1 MDPIT
6 LATTVSVAS
15 KACSTVVRMIQ
26 KGAEIEDCMGHLNRW
41 YTACSDL
48 NHLERE
54 NKNPSFWKRATTS
67 QQSIEQEALNIAL
80 QKSKRESER
89 KKLRE
94 LIMWAHPDG
103 KQVWEDLVANERKI
117 RQQRRETAH
126 RALQRRRKLADI
138 FTLGVGAIVIISMLS
153 GTVWIISLGLK

>member
-1 MDPIT
+1 
-6 LATTVSVAS
+6 
-15 KACSTVVRMIQ
+15 MIQ

-54 NKNPSFWKRATTS
+54 NKNPSLWKRATTS

-80 QKSKRESER
+80 QKSKREGER

-103 KQVWEDLVANERKI
+103 KQVWEDLVNSERKI

-126 RALQRRRKLADI
+126 RALKRKRKLIDMC
-138 FTLGVGAIVIISMLS
+138 AIGIGSIIIISMIL

>member
-54 NKNPSFWKRATTS
+54 NKNPSLWKRATTS

-80 QKSKRESER
+80 QKSKREGER

-94 LIMWAHPDG
+94 LIMWAQPDG
-103 KQVWEDLVANERKI
+103 KQVWEDLVNSERKI

-126 RALQRRRKLADI
+126 RALKRKRKLIDMC
-138 FTLGVGAIVIISMLS
+138 AIGIGSIIIISMIL

>member
-1 MDPIT
+1 
-6 LATTVSVAS
+6 
-15 KACSTVVRMIQ
+15 
-26 KGAEIEDCMGHLNRW
+26 MGHLNRW

-54 NKNPSFWKRATTS
+54 NKNPSLWKRATTS

-80 QKSKRESER
+80 QKSKREGER

-103 KQVWEDLVANERKI
+103 KQVWEDLVNSERKI

-126 RALQRRRKLADI
+126 RALKRKRKLIDMC
-138 FTLGVGAIVIISMLS
+138 AIGIGSIIIISMIL

>member
-54 NKNPSFWKRATTS
+54 NKNPSLWKRATTS

-80 QKSKRESER
+80 QKSKRETER

-94 LIMWAHPDG
+94 LILWAHPDG
-103 KQVWEDLVANERKI
+103 KQLWEDLVANERKI
-117 RQQRRETAH
+117 RRQRRETAH
-126 RALQRRRKLADI
+126 RALKRRRQIIDMLAI
-138 FTLGVGAIVIISMLS
+138 SIGAIIILAMVL
-153 GTVWIISLGLK
+153 GTVWVINLGL

>member
-1 MDPIT
+1 
-6 LATTVSVAS
+6 
-15 KACSTVVRMIQ
+15 MIQ

-54 NKNPSFWKRATTS
+54 NKNPSLWKRATTS

-80 QKSKRESER
+80 QKSKREGER

-103 KQVWEDLVANERKI
+103 KQVWEDLVNSERKI

-126 RALQRRRKLADI
+126 RALKRKRKLIDMC
-138 FTLGVGAIVIISMLS
+138 AIGIGSIIIISMIL
-153 GTVWIISLGLK
+153 GTVWIINLGLK